1 MPSAKKPDLADAFV
15 RGDVIKKVN
24 TSVGIKVNK
33 HRSTERKKVSF
44 AMHPELHHRLKV
56 SAAVHQREMSEIL
69 EESLTQFLDKLDTGK
84 K

>member
-1 MPSAKKPDLADAFV
+1 M
-15 RGDVIKKVN
+15 R
-24 TSVGIKVNK
+24 
-33 HRSTERKKVSF
+33 
-44 AMHPELHHRLKV
+44 PELHHRLKV